1 MLDRTRDSKAS
12 SVTQGFLNHSK
23 TIRESTLIR
32 ATIASFHTTP
42 IQQPQLIIKIEAI

>member
-1 MLDRTRDSKAS
+1 MLDRTRDSRGS

-23 TIRESTLIR
+23 TIRESTLIG

-42 IQQPQLIIKIEAI
+42 IQQPQLIMKIEVL